1 MEDLV
6 EIATTCR
13 ETDLYDIEREGVIGR
28 NGRIRT
34 VSFARGELL
43 CHLLD
48 GGIAKELGILPSS
61 FAV

>member
-13 ETDLYDIEREGVIGR
+13 EAGRYEIEREGVIGR

-34 VSFARGELL
+34 VTFARGELL
-43 CHLLD
+43 RHLLD
-48 GGIAKELGILPSS
+48 RGTAKELGRVPSS